1 MIAIYKWLTENWIW
15 LSAVLILMAVL
26 TLTET
31 ITNFLR
37 AAKEGLKQLFTPLG
51 IVVFCILV
59 IVIVILYFKVKAVI
73 PV

>member
-26 TLTET
+26 TLTGT

-59 IVIVILYFKVKAVI
+59 IVIVILYFKVKTVI